1 MPLDKE
7 GKPILYK
14 PWVNKTKS
22 KNKYWVY
29 VKSNNK
35 KGFKKIGFGYKGM
48 GQFKDKGGH
57 YKSLDHGDRKR
68 RERYLKRAKGIKN
81 KQGELTWKDKNTA
94 NYWAVHYLW

>member
-48 GQFKDKGGH
+48 GQFKDKGGY
-57 YKSLDHGDRKR
+57 YKSLDHGDQKR

-81 KQGELTWKDKNTA
+81 KEGELTWKDKNTA

>member
-22 KNKYWVY
+22 KNKYCVY

>member
-1 MPLDKE
+1 MPLDKD
-7 GKPILYK
+7 GKPVLYK

-48 GQFKDKGGH
+48 GQFKDKGGY

>member
-1 MPLDKE
+1 MPLDKQ

-14 PWVNKTKS
+14 PWVNKTNS

-29 VKSNNK
+29 VKADNK

-48 GQFKDKGGH
+48 GQFKDKGGY
-57 YKSLDHGDRKR
+57 YKSLDHGDKER
-68 RERYLKRAKGIKN
+68 RARYLKRAKGIKN
-81 KQGELTWKDKNTA
+81 KKGELTWKDKNTA